1 MTNRENIT
9 AMLDQ
14 LKSAG
19 IEGLVMDE
27 EKIQAEYSKENNHH
41 SMAIKVLSVFG
52 GILASLTFI
61 GFLFMAGL
69 YDSSVALVITGALL
83 LGLSV
88 WLNKAFDTIL
98 IDTTSI
104 SAFLISLLLMAFG
117 LTQMEVDFNLILI
130 IFILLSLA
138 CLVWVQNYVYAFISI
153 MVINGCL
160 LTLIMSNETYD
171 LIHVLILFLTV
182 ALLVIFQKEAYLIT
196 EYKKFITLYPPL
208 RIGMV
213 ISLLTCLFML
223 SKGGLFPFQ
232 TQLVWFSSA
241 VMITGI
247 LYTFESVFKAMG
259 IEKTPQKNGIYGA
272 AILLLAPTLL
282 SPAITGSLLILLL
295 SFRVNYKTGFAIGVI
310 SFIYALGQYYYD
322 LHFTL
327 LVKSI
332 LMMLSGLLFLALYF
346 VTHKNLSTDEK
357 H

>member
-9 AMLDQ
+9 TMLDN

-19 IEGLVMDE
+19 MEGLVMDE

-41 SMAIKVLSVFG
+41 SLAIKVLSVFG

-98 IDTTSI
+98 IDTASI

-153 MVINGCL
+153 LVVNGCL

-171 LIHVLILFLTV
+171 LIHFLILFLTV
-182 ALLVIFQKEAYLIT
+182 ALLMIFQKEAYLIT
-196 EYKKFITLYPPL
+196 GYKKYISLYPPL

-259 IEKTPQKNGIYGA
+259 IEKTPQKNIIYGI

-332 LMMLSGLLFLALYF
+332 LMMLSGLLFLGLYY
-346 VTHKNLSTDEK
+346 VTHKYLATDEK
-357 H
+357 L

>member
-1 MTNRENIT
+1 MTTRENIT
-9 AMLDQ
+9 DMLDQ

-19 IEGLVMDE
+19 MEGLVIDE

-98 IDTTSI
+98 IDTASI

-117 LTQMEVDFNLILI
+117 LGQMKVDFNLILI

-153 MVINGCL
+153 LVINGCL
-160 LTLIMSNETYD
+160 LTLIVSNEAFD

-182 ALLVIFQKEAYLIT
+182 ALLAIFQKEAYLIT

-223 SKGGLFPFQ
+223 SRAGLFPFRSE
-232 TQLVWFSSA
+232 LIWFSSV
-241 VMITGI
+241 VMIAAI
-247 LYTFESVFKAMG
+247 LYSFESVFKAMG
-259 IEKTPQKNGIYGA
+259 ITKTPQKNLIYGT

-282 SPAITGSLLILLL
+282 SPAITGSMLVLLL

-327 LVKSI
+327 LVKSM

-346 VTHKNLSTDEK
+346 VTHKNLSPDEK

>member
-1 MTNRENIT
+1 MINRENIT

-14 LKSAG
+14 LNSAG
-19 IEGLVMDE
+19 MEGLVMDE

-69 YDSSVALVITGALL
+69 YDSSVALAHNRCIATW
-83 LGLSV
+83 LSV

-171 LIHVLILFLTV
+171 LIHFLILLLTV
-182 ALLVIFQKEAYLIT
+182 ALLMIFQKEAYLIT
-196 EYKKFITLYPPL
+196 EYKKYISLYPPL

-213 ISLLTCLFML
+213 ISLLTCLFIL
-223 SKGGLFPFQ
+223 SRGGMFPF
-232 TQLVWFSSA
+232 TPELVWVSSL

-259 IEKTPQKNGIYGA
+259 IEKTPQKNLIYGT

-310 SFIYALGQYYYD
+310 SFIYALSQYYYD